1 MQITLIK
8 KDSGEVVFS
17 MDTEDSNDIIVHKD
31 YALIDSPHDF
41 TDIDG
46 KLYVNTKYIIDL
58 GDDNNESSN

>member
-17 MDTEDSNDIIVHKD
+17 MDTEDNNDIIVHKD

-41 TDIDG
+41 INIDG
-46 KLYVNTKYIIDL
+46 KLYVSTKYIINSEEN
-58 GDDNNESSN
+58 NNENSD